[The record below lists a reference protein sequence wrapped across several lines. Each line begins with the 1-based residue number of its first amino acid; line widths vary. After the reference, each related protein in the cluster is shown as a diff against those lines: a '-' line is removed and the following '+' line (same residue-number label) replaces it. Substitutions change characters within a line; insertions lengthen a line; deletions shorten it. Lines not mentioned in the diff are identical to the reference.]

1 MKAWFY
7 RIGSDP
13 EFLFVNRQEFRPTI
27 HAANQVIAASRTI
40 ALNTFIGT
48 DNHQA
53 IAEMR
58 PGPAHNVGRHLYD
71 IAYGLHETDKWLA
84 GHKRY
89 NMLKITAQPIVLD
102 EPLGGHIHCSVFVDE
117 PLSKFAMS
125 INRVY
130 KTDRVV
136 AYDHTQSIPNLT
148 PNDTEKLTQYV
159 KLAYDHQLLTG
170 EVFGQV
176 MDHLCW
182 PFECAVQP
190 WWDRIRRNSR
200 YGALA
205 GTGEK
210 VRQNISYPQNASKYK
225 DLAYLHY
232 EYRSPSTWLVHPWLA
247 YAYLAL
253 GKLSILNLSLILE
266 QLGKPKLPKLTTS
279 PMNNELR
286 EIFNRRLQVIKTKGR
301 WSRDIRDLEQVIDA
315 CFANRAAWFEFPGQP
330 IDIDAWRRLL

>member
-13 EFLFVNRQEFRPTI
+13 EFLFVDRQEFRPTI
-27 HAANQVIAASRTI
+27 YAANSVITAGRAV

-48 DNHQA
+48 DNHQTT
-53 IAEMR
+53 AEMR
-58 PGPAHNVGRHLYD
+58 PGPAHNIGRHLYD

-89 NMLKITAQPIVLD
+89 NTLKMTAQPVVLD
-102 EPLGGHIHCSVFVDE
+102 EPLGGHIHCSLFVDE
-117 PLSKFAMS
+117 PLTKFAMS
-125 INRVY
+125 TNRVY
-130 KTDRVV
+130 KNDRLV
-136 AYDHTQSIPNLT
+136 AYDPTQPTTPLT
-148 PNDTEKLTQYV
+148 SDATEKLTKYA

-190 WWDRIRRNSR
+190 WWDRVRRNGR

-210 VRQNISYPQNASKYK
+210 VRQNASYPQNASKYK

-279 PMNNELR
+279 PMNDELR

-301 WSRDIRDLEQVIDA
+301 WSRDIRDLEQVVDA
-315 CFANRAAWFEFPGQP
+315 CFANRAAWFEIPGQP